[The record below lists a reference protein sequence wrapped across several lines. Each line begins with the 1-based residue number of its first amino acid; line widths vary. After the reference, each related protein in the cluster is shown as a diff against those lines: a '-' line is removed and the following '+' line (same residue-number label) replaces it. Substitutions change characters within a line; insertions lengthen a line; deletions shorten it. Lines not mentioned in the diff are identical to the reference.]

1 MCRLPPRLR
10 SWAKNRELRKNTG
23 QAARK
28 PSYSL
33 SMAKTQRANSQ
44 GAASTMLTGS
54 GGVPTNQLALGRAQL
69 LGGAAA

>member
-1 MCRLPPRLR
+1 MD
-10 SWAKNRELRKNTG
+10 AANELRKNTG